1 MESGYEKLNFIKKKI
16 GLYIAGLMLCLV
28 SICSYNS
35 KALYA
40 QEETQV
46 IDKTIKLNYTEVTMF
61 PSQSIK
67 LELQGDLLKGEK
79 LTLEEYNKRIGNVN
93 PSNPTWQKDAWGG
106 QSEILPDEGF
116 YGLETTFV
124 SDNEK
129 VLVSEDGVV
138 TLNGEITDVISA
150 KISVNYKYLGK
161 DLNLEGTCVCTVFYD
176 NGKILGDDIVA
187 SGLTSYYFLSTTYTI
202 GEVKWSVDNE
212 NIAIVSSEGILTT
225 KAYGSVVITVT
236 VKDNDKVNTITRT
249 IRVSDPKFNKTT
261 EALAVGG
268 SFIPEITGVYEDS
281 VKTYSSSKSK
291 YVSVS
296 KDGMVYSIKK
306 TSKDVTISAVVD
318 GRKIT
323 MTIKVTN
330 PKFSNGEAKP
340 ILLIKGKKLT
350 ITVTGLVDG
359 LSKLKYSSDKTNI
372 ATVTK
377 KGRVKA
383 KKYGSCFIVAE
394 VDHKIVKINCAVGKK
409 KAIKAIK
416 SAYAV
421 YGCPYSQPK
430 RMNAGYYDCSSLVW
444 RSYKKVGFYVANYRG
459 RWASTAAEECKY
471 LFGKHKRVSYKGCS
485 TKKLRPGDL
494 VFYSGWKNGRYRNIT
509 HVAMYVGNDTLIEA
523 NWPNGVREASYAK
536 NKAYIVGI
544 GRPIK

>member
-1 MESGYEKLNFIKKKI
+1 MESGYEKLNFIKKRV
-16 GLYIAGLMLCLV
+16 GLYIVGLMLCLV
-28 SICSYNS
+28 SICSYNNQ
-35 KALYA
+35 ALYA
-40 QEETQV
+40 QEETQQ

-67 LELQGDLLKGEK
+67 LELQGDLLKGER
-79 LTLEEYNKRIGNVN
+79 LTLEEFNKRIGNVN
-93 PSNPTWQKDAWGG
+93 PTNPSMMKNDWV
-106 QSEILPDEGF
+106 SPPEIGTEEGF
-116 YGLETTFV
+116 YGLETTFT

-138 TLNGEITDVISA
+138 TCNGEITDIVVARIT
-150 KISVNYKYLGK
+150 VNYKYLNK
-161 DLNLEGTCVCTVFYD
+161 ELSLEGSCVCTVFYD

-187 SGLTSYYFLSTTYTI
+187 SGLNSYYFLSSTYTV
-202 GEVKWSVDNE
+202 GEVSWAVDNE
-212 NIAIVSSEGILTT
+212 NIATVSSEGILTT

-249 IRVSDPKFNKTT
+249 IRVSDPKFNKAT

-268 SFIPEITGVYEDS
+268 SFIPEMTGVYEDS

-323 MTIKVTN
+323 MTIKITN

-359 LSKLKYSSDKTNI
+359 LSKLKYSSDKTDI

-409 KAIKAIK
+409 KAINAVK

-430 RMNAGYYDCSSLVW
+430 RMNAGYYDCSALVW

-494 VFYSGWKNGRYRNIT
+494 VFYSGWKNGRFRNIT

-536 NKAYIVGI
+536 NKQYIVGI